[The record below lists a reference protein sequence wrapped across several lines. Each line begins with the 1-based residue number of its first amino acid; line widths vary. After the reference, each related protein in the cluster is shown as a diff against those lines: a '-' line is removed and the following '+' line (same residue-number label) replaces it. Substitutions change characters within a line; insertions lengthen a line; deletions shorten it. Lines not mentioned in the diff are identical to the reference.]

1 MIKCR
6 CCGQILPKT
15 DLITYSNMPKSA
27 QFFPEE
33 VELDAECGVDIQL
46 KQCAYCGLVQAA
58 GQPVSYYR
66 DVIRATGVSCEMRKF
81 REKQYQSWVEEFALQ
96 EKKIIEIGCGCG
108 EYMAFMEQTKADV
121 YGLEHLTASVRT
133 GKKAGHRIYEG
144 FVETEEY
151 LIPEG
156 PYDGFYMMNF
166 LEHIPEPGV
175 FLRGIANNLN
185 DGAAGLVEVP
195 NFDMMLQKS
204 LYSEFIQDHLSYFTE
219 DTLRNVLE
227 MNGFEVLQCGS
238 IWYDY
243 ILSARVRK
251 RVPVN
256 VDGFLKKQEQIKKQ
270 LRQFLEEQKCM
281 GRRVAAWGAGHQALA
296 NLSLLEMADDIVYVI
311 DSAAFKQDKY
321 TPATH
326 IPIVAPQRLE
336 KGEVQTVIIMAA
348 GYSAE
353 VWGIMDKEHPG
364 IEKVILTEDG
374 LQTIN

>member
-1 MIKCR
+1 
-6 CCGQILPKT
+6 
-15 DLITYSNMPKSA
+15 
-27 QFFPEE
+27 
-33 VELDAECGVDIQL
+33 
-46 KQCAYCGLVQAA
+46 
-58 GQPVSYYR
+58 
-66 DVIRATGVSCEMRKF
+66 
-81 REKQYQSWVEEFALQ
+81 
-96 EKKIIEIGCGCG
+96 
-108 EYMAFMEQTKADV
+108 
-121 YGLEHLTASVRT
+121 
-133 GKKAGHRIYEG
+133 
-144 FVETEEY
+144 
-151 LIPEG
+151 
-156 PYDGFYMMNF
+156 
-166 LEHIPEPGV
+166 
-175 FLRGIANNLN
+175 
-185 DGAAGLVEVP
+185 
-195 NFDMMLQKS
+195 
-204 LYSEFIQDHLSYFTE
+204 
-219 DTLRNVLE
+219 

-243 ILSARVRK
+243 ILSARVRR

-353 VWGIMDKEHPG
+353 VWGIMDKEYPG